1 MKQLNLKIKM
11 GYAKNTTITVDG
23 SKVKFTKDKYGN
35 YTYIHKTESNIAN
48 VKIINYLGINTK
60 HWFISNIIFFIISLF
75 GILDKKFDKS
85 FIVKDCEFNVNLD
98 KDITNFEIN
107 TLIGVNKEGE
117 STIKTDGSYQTI
129 SNKIYIDNIAKQ
141 RLKKLKIAKIITA
154 IILILIIILA
164 VGLIASN
171 N

>member
-1 MKQLNLKIKM
+1 MLVCADDKLNLKIKM

-48 VKIINYLGINTK
+48 VKIINYLDINTK

-98 KDITNFEIN
+98 KDITNFDREI
-107 TLIGVNKEGE
+107 LV
-117 STIKTDGSYQTI
+117 
-129 SNKIYIDNIAKQ
+129 
-141 RLKKLKIAKIITA
+141 
-154 IILILIIILA
+154 
-164 VGLIASN
+164 
-171 N
+171 